1 VVESKIL
8 HFTLALLLALIAA
21 GLAALAYLNRDFV
34 FEWQRVEAVG
44 KFSTQPEP
52 ALSGAALSF
61 AQEKMARP
69 GETCV
74 GEWLGKD
81 DRYLYM
87 TVGCAHFE
95 EKAGKIET
103 SGDANFHPTRFR
115 YSGGEVSKWEQPNE
129 AEFDNS
135 MRRLFPREAMQLLP
149 GHLNPEVF
157 RRQGF
162 ARQQQAR

>member
-1 VVESKIL
+1 MVESKVL
-8 HFTLALLLALIAA
+8 HLTLALLLALIAS
-21 GLAALAYLNRDFV
+21 GLAALAYLNRDFF
-34 FEWQRVEAVG
+34 FEWQRVGAIG
-44 KFSTQPEP
+44 KFSSQLNPG
-52 ALSGAALSF
+52 LMGAALSF
-61 AQEKMARP
+61 ANEKMARP

-87 TVGCAHFE
+87 TVGCARFE

-115 YSGGEVSKWEQPNE
+115 RSGEEITNWEQPNE

-149 GHLNPEVF
+149 GHLNSETF
-157 RRQGF
+157 RRQGL
-162 ARQQQAR
+162 ARLGL